1 MKQKQKKLKVSLKD
15 DLTFKNFFKNN
26 KKALKSLLENF
37 LPLPK
42 GKSIQTV
49 EILDSAMPIL
59 EPLEAKAKN
68 PIMDLRLKLDT
79 GELVNVEMQ
88 MCPHTGFT
96 ERILYYWAKNYIS
109 QLKEGSDYDKLCPVY
124 SLVFC
129 DFGLFSKA
137 KGFYSSFSLRADQ
150 EPYFPFS
157 KDLRMVTV
165 ELRKFNRGKGDI
177 PHLLDMREAWCYVL
191 KWFEEMG
198 EEERRLFAKKNRE
211 MEDIMDWT
219 RPLSL
224 KEQELILAEAREKNR
239 RDRVARDMYVFQEGK
254 AEGMQQGK
262 AEGMQQGR
270 QELILKLL
278 ESGFDVQTIC
288 KGTGLSQEEIQKL
301 KNSS

>member
-1 MKQKQKKLKVSLKD
+1 MIKKTKKLKVSLKH

-37 LPLPK
+37 LPLPP
-42 GKSIQTV
+42 GKSIQNV
-49 EILDSAMPIL
+49 EVLDSAMPIL
-59 EPLEAKAKN
+59 EPLESKAKN

-88 MCPHTGFT
+88 MCPHAKFK

-109 QLKEGSDYDKLCPVY
+109 QLKEGSEYDKLCPVY

-150 EPYFPFS
+150 EPYFSFTQ
-157 KDLRMVTV
+157 DLRMVTV
-165 ELRKFNRGKGDI
+165 ELRKFNKGKGDI
-177 PHLLDMREAWCYVL
+177 LELLDMREAWCYVL

-198 EEERRLFAKKNRE
+198 AEDRELFARKNHK
-211 MEDIMDWT
+211 MEELMDWT

-224 KEQELILAEAREKNR
+224 KEQEHILAEAREKNR
-239 RDRVARDMYVFQEGK
+239 RDRVARDRYVFQEGR
-254 AEGMQQGK
+254 AEGMEKGR
-262 AEGMQQGR
+262 AER
-270 QELILKLL
+270 DKEVILNMLKKQADIAFIS
-278 ESGFDVQTIC
+278 EV
-288 KGTGLSQEEIQKL
+288 TGLTVDEIKTL